1 MIPYEREKIKCLKG
15 RKNMATT
22 AERIK
27 QLRKKKGISQ
37 SELAEVIGV
46 KNNTVSTWE
55 RGTRKPDF
63 EALNLLSDYFEVSF
77 EYILGSSDKE
87 EARVKPTQDEL
98 DQLALSALADDL
110 YDNMKKYC
118 QLSTKSQKMIDALIN
133 ATYQMEKQD
142 GELKGDTFRVTIVPK
157 EDSYSW

>member
-1 MIPYEREKIKCLKG
+1 
-15 RKNMATT
+15 MATT

-87 EARVKPTQDEL
+87 EGRVKPTQDEL

>member
-1 MIPYEREKIKCLKG
+1 
-15 RKNMATT
+15 MATT
-22 AERIK
+22 AERIN

-87 EARVKPTQDEL
+87 EARVKPTQNEL
-98 DQLALSALADDL
+98 DQLASSALADDL

>member
-1 MIPYEREKIKCLKG
+1 
-15 RKNMATT
+15 MATT

-37 SELAEVIGV
+37 SELAELIGV

-63 EALNLLSDYFEVSF
+63 EALNLLSNYFEVSF

-87 EARVKPTQDEL
+87 EARVVPTQDEL
-98 DQLALSALADDL
+98 NELALSALADEL
-110 YDNMKKYC
+110 YDHVKKYSM
-118 QLSTKSQKMIDALIN
+118 LSNKSQKMIDALIS
-133 ATYQMEKQD
+133 ATYQMEKSE
-142 GELKGDTFRVTIVPK
+142 GELKGESFDITIVPK
-157 EDSYSW
+157 EK

>member
-1 MIPYEREKIKCLKG
+1 
-15 RKNMATT
+15 MATT
-22 AERIK
+22 ADRIK

-37 SELAEVIGV
+37 SELAELIGV

-63 EALNLLSDYFEVSF
+63 EALNLLSNYFEVSF

-98 DQLALSALADDL
+98 DELALSALADEL
-110 YDNMKKYC
+110 YDHVKKYSM
-118 QLSTKSQKMIDALIN
+118 LSNKSQKMIDALISV
-133 ATYQMEKQD
+133 TYQMEKSE
-142 GELKGDTFRVTIVPK
+142 GELKGELFDITIVPK
-157 EDSYSW
+157 EK

>member
-1 MIPYEREKIKCLKG
+1 
-15 RKNMATT
+15 MATT

-37 SELAEVIGV
+37 SELAELIGV

-63 EALNLLSDYFEVSF
+63 EALNLLSNYFEVSF

-87 EARVKPTQDEL
+87 EARVKPTQNEL

-142 GELKGDTFRVTIVPK
+142 GELKGEAFRIEIVPK
-157 EDSYSW
+157 G

>member
-1 MIPYEREKIKCLKG
+1 
-15 RKNMATT
+15 MATT

-63 EALNLLSDYFEVSF
+63 EALNLLSNYFEVSF

-157 EDSYSW
+157 EDSCSW

>member
-1 MIPYEREKIKCLKG
+1 
-15 RKNMATT
+15 MATT

-37 SELAEVIGV
+37 SELAELIGV

-63 EALNLLSDYFEVSF
+63 EALNLLSNYFEVSF

-98 DQLALSALADDL
+98 DELALSALADEL
-110 YDNMKKYC
+110 YDHVKKYSM
-118 QLSTKSQKMIDALIN
+118 LSNKSQKMIDAIIS
-133 ATYQMEKQD
+133 ATYQMEKSE
-142 GELKGDTFRVTIVPK
+142 GELKGESFDITIVPK
-157 EDSYSW
+157 KI

>member
-1 MIPYEREKIKCLKG
+1 
-15 RKNMATT
+15 MATT

-118 QLSTKSQKMIDALIN
+118 RLSTKSQKMIDALIN

-142 GELKGDTFRVTIVPK
+142 GKLKGDTFRVTIVPK

>member
-1 MIPYEREKIKCLKG
+1 
-15 RKNMATT
+15 MATT

-110 YDNMKKYC
+110 YDTMKKYC

>member
-1 MIPYEREKIKCLKG
+1 
-15 RKNMATT
+15 MATT

-142 GELKGDTFRVTIVPK
+142 GELKGEAFEITIVPK
-157 EDSYSW
+157 DVR

>member
-1 MIPYEREKIKCLKG
+1 
-15 RKNMATT
+15 MATT

-118 QLSTKSQKMIDALIN
+118 QLSSKSQKMIDALIN

-157 EDSYSW
+157 DDSYSW

>member
-1 MIPYEREKIKCLKG
+1 
-15 RKNMATT
+15 MATT

-142 GELKGDTFRVTIVPK
+142 GELRGDTFRVTIVPK

>member
-1 MIPYEREKIKCLKG
+1 
-15 RKNMATT
+15 MATT

-87 EARVKPTQDEL
+87 DARVKPTQDEL

>member
-1 MIPYEREKIKCLKG
+1 
-15 RKNMATT
+15 MATT

-37 SELAEVIGV
+37 SELAELIGV

-63 EALNLLSDYFEVSF
+63 EALNLLSNYFEVSF

-142 GELKGDTFRVTIVPK
+142 GELKGDTFMVTIVPK

>member
-1 MIPYEREKIKCLKG
+1 
-15 RKNMATT
+15 MATT

-37 SELAEVIGV
+37 SELAELIGV

-63 EALNLLSDYFEVSF
+63 EALNLLSNYFEVSF

>member
-1 MIPYEREKIKCLKG
+1 
-15 RKNMATT
+15 MATT

-37 SELAEVIGV
+37 SELAELIGV

-63 EALNLLSDYFEVSF
+63 EALNLLSNYVEVSF

-98 DQLALSALADDL
+98 DELALSALADEL
-110 YDNMKKYC
+110 YDHVKKYSM
-118 QLSTKSQKMIDALIN
+118 LSNKSQKMIDALIS
-133 ATYQMEKQD
+133 ATYQMEKSE
-142 GELKGDTFRVTIVPK
+142 GELKGELFDITIVPK
-157 EDSYSW
+157 EK

>member
-1 MIPYEREKIKCLKG
+1 
-15 RKNMATT
+15 MATT

-87 EARVKPTQDEL
+87 DARVKPTQDEL
-98 DQLALSALADDL
+98 DQLAVSALADDL

-118 QLSTKSQKMIDALIN
+118 RLSTKSQKMIDALIN

>member
-1 MIPYEREKIKCLKG
+1 
-15 RKNMATT
+15 MATT

-118 QLSTKSQKMIDALIN
+118 QLSTKSQKTSDAPIN
-133 ATYQMEKQD
+133 ET
-142 GELKGDTFRVTIVPK
+142 
-157 EDSYSW
+157 

>member
-1 MIPYEREKIKCLKG
+1 
-15 RKNMATT
+15 MATT
-22 AERIK
+22 SDRIK

-37 SELAEVIGV
+37 SELAELIGV

-63 EALNLLSDYFEVSF
+63 EALNLLSNYFEVSF

-98 DQLALSALADDL
+98 DELALSALADEL
-110 YDNMKKYC
+110 YDHVKKYSM
-118 QLSTKSQKMIDALIN
+118 LSNKSQKMIDALISV
-133 ATYQMEKQD
+133 TYQMEKSE
-142 GELKGDTFRVTIVPK
+142 GELKGELFDITIVPK
-157 EDSYSW
+157 EK

>member
-1 MIPYEREKIKCLKG
+1 
-15 RKNMATT
+15 MATT

-37 SELAEVIGV
+37 SERAALTGV

-63 EALNLLSDYFEVSF
+63 EALDLLSDYFEVSF

-87 EARVKPTQDEL
+87 EARVKPTQKEL
-98 DQLALSALADDL
+98 DTLALLSIADEI
-110 YDNMKKYC
+110 KEITEKYSR
-118 QLSTKSQKMIDALIN
+118 LSDKSQKMIDALIN
-133 ATYQMEKQD
+133 ATYQLENRCD
-142 GELKGDTFRVTIVPK
+142 ELKGETFKIEVTLI
-157 EDSYSW
+157 ED

>member
-1 MIPYEREKIKCLKG
+1 
-15 RKNMATT
+15 MATT
-22 AERIK
+22 ADRIK

-37 SELAEVIGV
+37 SELAELIGV

-63 EALNLLSDYFEVSF
+63 EALNLLGDYFEVSF

-98 DQLALSALADDL
+98 NELALAALADDL

-118 QLSTKSQKMIDALIN
+118 MLSDKSQKMIDALIN
-133 ATYQMEKQD
+133 ATYQIEKQD
-142 GELKGDTFRVTIVPK
+142 SELKGEAFDITIVPK
-157 EDSYSW
+157 KI